1 MNTHTLRRASF
12 LTAGLVLLSAAGC
25 TDTLVSPKSTISE
38 GTVFND
44 PASYTAFI
52 AKIYA
57 GLAVTGQ
64 RGGAGQPDI
73 DPAVFS
79 DEGFSNYV
87 RLLWNL
93 NELPTDESAVA
104 WGGDL
109 SIQELN
115 TALWASNNA
124 FVKGMYYRIYFQVA
138 LANEFLRQ
146 TEDAKLAERGQ
157 NDPALR
163 AKIAQYRAEARFL
176 RALSYWHG
184 LDFFGSIPL
193 VTGPLVTPPPQATRQ
208 EVFDFIVSEL
218 KDIQGQLPPPG
229 PDTYGRANEWVDHM
243 LLAKVYLNAEVY
255 TGQPHWTEAM
265 NEVTA
270 VIDSGQYSLAP
281 VWRNNFLA
289 DNNTSPEIIFPVPS
303 DGRRTQAYGNTT
315 YLIHA
320 ACGGSMSAV
329 AYGMNSG
336 GCWWGIRLKPEAYY
350 NYDLANDTAR
360 TSFFMVTGQ
369 VPMPNLTTFT
379 DGVAAPKFSN
389 RTSTGAF
396 GSDSTFPDT
405 DFPMFRLADA
415 YLMYTELNIRG
426 GGGNAAT
433 ALNYLNAIRQRGYG
447 GPSGNFATLPPLD
460 TILAERGRE
469 FLWEAQRRVDLIRF
483 GKFTGNSYVWAW
495 KGGPQAGTTL
505 DTKYNIFPLPESEL
519 SANPN
524 LHQNPGY

>member
-1 MNTHTLRRASF
+1 MNNTLRNTSF
-12 LTAGLVLLSAAGC
+12 LTAAFLLLSAVGC

-44 PASYTAFI
+44 PASYTAFL

-64 RGGAGQPDI
+64 RGGAGEPDI

-115 TALWASNNA
+115 TGLWAANNA
-124 FVKGMYYRIYFQVA
+124 FVKGMYYRIYFQIA
-138 LANEFLRQ
+138 LVNEFLRQ
-146 TEDAKLAERGQ
+146 TEDAKLSERGH

-184 LDFFGSIPL
+184 IDFFANIPL
-193 VTGPLVTPPPQATRQ
+193 VTGPLVTPPQQATRQ
-208 EVFDFIVSEL
+208 QVFDYIVSEL
-218 KDIQGQLPPPG
+218 NDIMTDLPPAG
-229 PDTYGRANEWVDHM
+229 AATYGRANEWAARM
-243 LLAKVYLNAEVY
+243 LLAKVFLNGEVY
-255 TGQPHWTEAM
+255 TGQPHWAEAM
-265 NEVTA
+265 TELTA
-270 VIDSGQYSLAP
+270 IIGSGPYSLAP

-289 DNNTSPEIIFPVPS
+289 DNNTSPEIIFAVPS
-303 DGRRTQAYGNTT
+303 DGNNSQAYGNTT
-315 YLIHA
+315 YLLHA
-320 ACGGSMSAV
+320 ACGGSMDPT
-329 AYGMNSG
+329 AYGLAPG
-336 GCWWGIRLKPEAYY
+336 GCWWGIRLKPEAYN
-350 NYDLANDTAR
+350 NYDRTNDTAR
-360 TSFFMVTGQ
+360 TSFFVLTGG
-369 VPMPNLTTFT
+369 VPMNSLTNFT

-389 RTSTGAF
+389 MTSTGQP
-396 GSDSTFPDT
+396 GSNGTFPDT

-415 YLMYTELNIRG
+415 YLMYVECNIRAG
-426 GGGNAAT
+426 VGDAGL
-433 ALNYLNAIRQRGYG
+433 ALGYLNAIRQRGYG
-447 GPSGNFATLPPLD
+447 NTSGNFATLPPID

-469 FLWEAQRRVDLIRF
+469 LMWEGQRRVDLIRF
-483 GKFTGNSYVWAW
+483 GKFTGSSYVWAW

-505 DTKYNIFPLPESEL
+505 DTKYNLFPLPESEL

-524 LHQNPGY
+524 LQQNPGY

>member
-1 MNTHTLRRASF
+1 MNNRTRGAWTVAMAFLF
-12 LTAGLVLLSAAGC
+12 LTAGAC
-25 TDTLVSPKSTISE
+25 TDTLVQPKSTISE
-38 GTVFND
+38 GTVFAD
-44 PASYTAFI
+44 LGSYKKFL

-64 RGGAGQPDI
+64 QGGAGQSDI
-73 DPAVFS
+73 DPTVFS

-93 NELPTDESAVA
+93 NELPTDEAAVA
-104 WGGDL
+104 WAGDL

-115 TALWASNNA
+115 TSLWAANNA
-124 FVKGMYYRIYFQVA
+124 FVKGMYYRVYFQAA

-157 NDPALR
+157 NDPGFR
-163 AKIAQYRAEARFL
+163 AEIAQYRAEARFL

-184 LDFFGSIPL
+184 MDFFGNIPL

-208 EVFDFIVSEL
+208 EVFDYVVSEL
-218 KDIQGQLPPPG
+218 NAIMNDLPPHNPS
-229 PDTYGRANEWVDHM
+229 TYGRANKWAAHM

-255 TGQPHWTEAM
+255 TGQEHWSDAM

-270 VIDSGQYSLAP
+270 LIGSNEYSLAP

-289 DNNTSPEIIFPVPS
+289 DNNTSSEIIFPVPS
-303 DGRRTQAYGNTT
+303 DGRNTQAYGNTT
-315 YLIHA
+315 FLIHA
-320 ACGGSMSAV
+320 ACGGSMNGKPYGVSA
-329 AYGMNSG
+329 G
-336 GCWWGIRLKPEAYY
+336 GCWGGNRLKPDAYN

-360 TSFFMVTGQ
+360 TSFFVITGQ
-369 VPMPNLTTFT
+369 VPMASLTTFT

-389 RTSTGAF
+389 RTSTGAI

-405 DFPMFRLADA
+405 DFPMFRLGDA
-415 YLMYTELNIRG
+415 YLMYVELNLRG
-426 GGGNAAT
+426 GGGDAAT
-433 ALNYLNAIRQRGYG
+433 ALGYLNAIRQRGYG
-447 GPSGNFATLPPLD
+447 TTNGNFGTLPPLD

-469 FLWEAQRRVDLIRF
+469 LLWEAQRRVDLIRF
-483 GKFTGNSYVWAW
+483 GKFTGGTYVWSW
-495 KGGPQAGTTL
+495 KGGPAAGTSL
-505 DTKYNIFPLPESEL
+505 DGKYALFPLPESEL

>member
-1 MNTHTLRRASF
+1 MNNTTRSASF
-12 LTAGLVLLSAAGC
+12 LTAGLLLLTAAGC
-25 TDTLVSPKSTISE
+25 TDTLVQPKSTISE
-38 GTVFND
+38 GTVFAD
-44 PASYTAFI
+44 PSSYKAFI

-64 RGGAGQPDI
+64 QGQFGQPDI
-73 DPAVFS
+73 DPTVFS

-93 NELPTDESAVA
+93 NELPTDEAAVA

-115 TALWASNNA
+115 TSLWAANNA
-124 FVKGMYYRIYFQVA
+124 FVKGMYYRVYFQVA

-146 TEDAKLAERGQ
+146 TDDAKLSERGH
-157 NDPALR
+157 NDPTLR
-163 AKIAQYRAEARFL
+163 AQIAEYRAEARFL

-184 LDFFGSIPL
+184 IDFFANIPL

-208 EVFDFIVSEL
+208 QVYDYIVSEL
-218 KDIQGQLPPPG
+218 NDIVDDLPAPG
-229 PDTYGRANEWVDHM
+229 AATYGRANEWAARM

-255 TGQPHWTEAM
+255 TGTPHWTEAM

-270 VIDSGQYSLAP
+270 IIGSGVYSLAP

-289 DNNTSPEIIFPVPS
+289 DNHTSPEIIFPVPS
-303 DGRRTQAYGNTT
+303 DGDRSQAYGNTT
-315 YLIHA
+315 FLIHA
-320 ACGGSMSAV
+320 ACGGSMDPT
-329 AYGMNSG
+329 AYGLAGG
-336 GCWWGIRLKPEAYY
+336 GCWWGNRLKPEAYN
-350 NYDLANDTAR
+350 NYDLVNDTAR
-360 TSFFMVTGQ
+360 TSFFVVTGQ
-369 VPMPNLTTFT
+369 VPMPNLTNFT

-389 RTSTGAF
+389 MTSSGTA
-396 GSDSTFPDT
+396 GSNGTFPDT
-405 DFPMFRLADA
+405 DFPLFRLADA
-415 YLMYTELNIRG
+415 YLMYVELNIRG
-426 GGGNAAT
+426 GGGDPGT
-433 ALNYLNAIRQRGYG
+433 ALGYLNAIRQRGYG
-447 GPSGNFATLPPLD
+447 GTGGNFGALPPID

-483 GKFTGNSYVWAW
+483 GKFTGNGYVWSW
-495 KGGPQAGTTL
+495 KGGPEAGTTL
-505 DTKYNIFPLPESEL
+505 DPKYLLYPLPESEL